1 MARHK
6 RPELTAEAR
15 RRNREQLA
23 RAGADVRG
31 SRRRRRL
38 TQARLGQR
46 VGLSQSSISQIE
58 LGLGGSFS
66 LDTWQSIA
74 VALDRPLRLVGT
86 RTREE
91 PVDAGHLVIQELILR
106 LVGCS
111 SHVAKPSARFTV
123 PGSLRGPISRVVQ
136 RLDPGADGGDG
147 AASPGGSR
155 VV

>member
-1 MARHK
+1 MVV
-6 RPELTAEAR
+6 TIGVG
-15 RRNREQLA
+15 NRSPWRSIGHCA
-23 RAGADVRG
+23 W
-31 SRRRRRL
+31 
-38 TQARLGQR
+38 LGR
-46 VGLSQSSISQIE
+46 
-58 LGLGGSFS
+58 
-66 LDTWQSIA
+66 D
-74 VALDRPLRLVGT
+74 P
-86 RTREE
+86 REE

-155 VV
+155 VVRRRGYPTFRLASPLMGSIA